1 MASKFNYARL
11 GTLGIARMFTEL
23 LRQYQHRNSGPA
35 QTDEGQPHN

>member
-1 MASKFNYARL
+1 MASKFDYTRL
-11 GTLGIARMFTEL
+11 GTLGIARMFAEL